1 MNDRTLGKDSEAMP
15 VDLKMD
21 NPSRDRS
28 TGANVSRESSF
39 SSVELGAS
47 NSVSRESSFS
57 SSGSGVFDADS
68 PSHLPSISNSWRSSE
83 DERISRV
90 TDLQCE
96 RLHNARARYRK
107 ARDVP
112 SSESSS
118 AEQLPSTSEKPRAMI
133 TLKRPEVHGRSIS
146 EPELG
151 LSPVSGRRSPMLS
164 ATSPDGLVISTP
176 SPKGFI
182 EYRLRSR
189 SFTGSEHN
197 EEDRTDVKDL
207 QDFSGQ
213 SWHLKVPSSDSV
225 ETRKSTT
232 SQYRGNTTN
241 DAKIDKNARE
251 DSCSEKG
258 YAVLLK
264 ERDDLR
270 EERDNLKREC
280 ERLQCERDAMQLE
293 RDTLVRDKEQLLAEL
308 NNRNDIIHHLQDHV
322 ATSMRAAVVSS
333 DEVTSAGST
342 IRQQRSQSEIRR
354 PAFYLPG
361 ELPKKNSYTCL

>member
-15 VDLKMD
+15 LDLKMD
-21 NPSRDRS
+21 NQSRDRS

-57 SSGSGVFDADS
+57 SSGSSVFDADS
-68 PSHLPSISNSWRSSE
+68 SSHLPSISNSRRSSE
-83 DERISRV
+83 DERVSRV

-118 AEQLPSTSEKPRAMI
+118 TEQLPSTSEKPRAMI

-197 EEDRTDVKDL
+197 EEDRADVKDL

-213 SWHLKVPSSDSV
+213 SSHLKVPSSDSV

-241 DAKIDKNARE
+241 DAKIDKV
-251 DSCSEKG
+251 SCLII
-258 YAVLLK
+258 LL
-264 ERDDLR
+264 
-270 EERDNLKREC
+270 
-280 ERLQCERDAMQLE
+280 
-293 RDTLVRDKEQLLAEL
+293 
-308 NNRNDIIHHLQDHV
+308 
-322 ATSMRAAVVSS
+322 
-333 DEVTSAGST
+333 
-342 IRQQRSQSEIRR
+342 
-354 PAFYLPG
+354 
-361 ELPKKNSYTCL
+361 

>member
-57 SSGSGVFDADS
+57 SSGSSVFDADS
-68 PSHLPSISNSWRSSE
+68 SSHLPSISNSWRSSE

-241 DAKIDKNARE
+241 DAKIDK
-251 DSCSEKG
+251 
-258 YAVLLK
+258 V
-264 ERDDLR
+264 
-270 EERDNLKREC
+270 
-280 ERLQCERDAMQLE
+280 
-293 RDTLVRDKEQLLAEL
+293 
-308 NNRNDIIHHLQDHV
+308 
-322 ATSMRAAVVSS
+322 
-333 DEVTSAGST
+333 
-342 IRQQRSQSEIRR
+342 
-354 PAFYLPG
+354 
-361 ELPKKNSYTCL
+361 TCLIILLWFDVIFKTFDPRPN